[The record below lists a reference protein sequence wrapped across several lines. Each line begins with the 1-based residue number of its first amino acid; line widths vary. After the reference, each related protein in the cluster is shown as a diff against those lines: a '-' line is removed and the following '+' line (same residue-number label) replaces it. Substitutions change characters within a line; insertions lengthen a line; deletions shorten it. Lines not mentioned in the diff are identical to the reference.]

1 MMYILLSIFFRWGSQ
16 TSDKYISCLILSHT
30 ATHDNSAFEL
40 ILLVFF
46 PLVFHKVIDIKG
58 VTNFIT
64 LWNLKESQRKYIYIY
79 NIYLYFERESLCSS
93 QILIFIRTV
102 WSAFK
107 STNSSA
113 LLFRNSNFY
122 GLGWLGVQGSLVLK
136 EEVHIS
142 PFKKH
147 CFNCVTKDIMSAI
160 HIS

>member
-1 MMYILLSIFFRWGSQ
+1 MRKPNFRQ
-16 TSDKYISCLILSHT
+16 IHKLPNPQPYSHPWQQCIWT
-30 ATHDNSAFEL
+30 NSTC
-40 ILLVFF
+40 FF
-46 PLVFHKVIDIKG
+46 PPGISQSDRHKGSYKFHYSVKSERIP
-58 VTNFIT
+58 
-64 LWNLKESQRKYIYIY
+64 KEIYIYIY

-93 QILIFIRTV
+93 QILIFIRIV